1 MLPDATYPAHG
12 CGSDPLVAGRWF
24 GGGSPAT
31 ERACAAVACCVLAAQ
46 QATLSSGSC
55 ADSPATAAPPPLQ
68 AEPNRP
74 PGFSSQAGPKEGS
87 GPKDSLLLKAAQMK
101 RDTPAESAAA
111 TMVKEEEEILKN
123 ITEKKALMSA
133 KELAKGVSYTVRM
146 ETGCVAPALAR
157 DERNTKGSVW

>member
-1 MLPDATYPAHG
+1 MPQ
-12 CGSDPLVAGRWF
+12 S
-24 GGGSPAT
+24 
-31 ERACAAVACCVLAAQ
+31 LAAS
-46 QATLSSGSC
+46 LLRSRRRFRPV
-55 ADSPATAAPPPLQ
+55 PAPIAQPLQ
-68 AEPNRP
+68 RLLRCRLNPTAP

-157 DERNTKGSVW
+157 DERNTKRRREAAAGTGVGISHGDVGE